1 MKKYL
6 FYAAAALVVTA
17 LAGCKND
24 NLEEGT
30 PQDSGINGEATMT
43 LEVSSDNVV
52 LDKTKLDETAL
63 TFTWTAARE
72 LPEEYVLTYTTELD
86 IASSEN
92 YATADKK
99 ELKADELS
107 LSYTTKELQ
116 ALLVDK
122 WEQSVGLP
130 VKLKFRVTASWTGGT
145 EKAEPEVQTKVIQVA
160 AYNDESKMALTVTP
174 EGAVTLDEAKPD
186 ETALTFS
193 WTAAREV
200 EGEYEL
206 SYKAALSLTEDGT
219 KTAEKTLEA
228 DKLEASYTTKEL
240 QDLIVNTWGQTA
252 GETVSV
258 KFTVTASWTAAGDET
273 APAPEICSADVEVT
287 TYVSSKQT
295 MELTF
300 PEEEIVLEEGKGD
313 ETALTFSWTA
323 AREMPDGYEL
333 SYKVELDL
341 ESNNFAEA
349 VSETLDSEVLT
360 KSYTVS
366 ELQTLITDTWGQPST
381 EAASLSF
388 RVTASWTG
396 GTETPEPE
404 MCVGKVTVRPYPVSE
419 ELEGFAVSGVRLGGE
434 VLDAE
439 VEVSK
444 TVECELDCKAVY
456 AAVQSLGAGGLT
468 IPVTDAAGET
478 GYLCPADGN
487 GAFKDGTPVAFK
499 VMNLPEEWSVDSP
512 GDYRVVVNATDK
524 TVTIYS
530 PENEFNKNYTLD
542 WYIAGKPENH
552 PNQIQGTEVK
562 EIWLRG
568 TWDVAKN
575 SWGWGDGQQ
584 LPVVQSAADP
594 QVFIYE
600 GEGLNSYNEGE
611 SKSECH
617 FAIIQSIKWDSG
629 GKNEQGTL
637 IGETTWNINN
647 VPVIAP
653 KRTDG
658 STSKIYVDAEF
669 GKWLNCAIGSEYRET
684 FWSIQPDGVNFI
696 VIDLRNM
703 RVWME
708 MR

>member
-30 PQDSGINGEATMT
+30 PQDSGVNGEATMT

-206 SYKAALSLTEDGT
+206 SYKAALSMTEDGT
-219 KTAEKTLEA
+219 KTAEKTLES

-240 QDLIVNTWGQTA
+240 QDLIVNTWGQIA

-295 MELTF
+295 MELTS

-313 ETALTFSWTA
+313 ETALTFSWTP
-323 AREMPDGYEL
+323 ARGH
-333 SYKVELDL
+333 
-341 ESNNFAEA
+341 
-349 VSETLDSEVLT
+349 
-360 KSYTVS
+360 
-366 ELQTLITDTWGQPST
+366 I
-381 EAASLSF
+381 
-388 RVTASWTG
+388 
-396 GTETPEPE
+396 
-404 MCVGKVTVRPYPVSE
+404 PY
-419 ELEGFAVSGVRLGGE
+419 
-434 VLDAE
+434 
-439 VEVSK
+439 
-444 TVECELDCKAVY
+444 
-456 AAVQSLGAGGLT
+456 
-468 IPVTDAAGET
+468 
-478 GYLCPADGN
+478 
-487 GAFKDGTPVAFK
+487 
-499 VMNLPEEWSVDSP
+499 
-512 GDYRVVVNATDK
+512 
-524 TVTIYS
+524 
-530 PENEFNKNYTLD
+530 
-542 WYIAGKPENH
+542 
-552 PNQIQGTEVK
+552 
-562 EIWLRG
+562 
-568 TWDVAKN
+568 
-575 SWGWGDGQQ
+575 
-584 LPVVQSAADP
+584 
-594 QVFIYE
+594 
-600 GEGLNSYNEGE
+600 
-611 SKSECH
+611 
-617 FAIIQSIKWDSG
+617 
-629 GKNEQGTL
+629 
-637 IGETTWNINN
+637 
-647 VPVIAP
+647 
-653 KRTDG
+653 
-658 STSKIYVDAEF
+658 
-669 GKWLNCAIGSEYRET
+669 LNCRLSLQR
-684 FWSIQPDGVNFI
+684 PGVSLQ
-696 VIDLRNM
+696 LRLSGFLS
-703 RVWME
+703 V
-708 MR
+708 